1 MIISME
7 QTGDFTIQLVASVVF
22 SMIYLLKTNS
32 NTTKKIM
39 VEFLRFNFREILNNS
54 HYKNNAFI

>member
-1 MIISME
+1 ME
-7 QTGDFTIQLVASVVF
+7 QTGDFTIQLVANVVF

-32 NTTKKIM
+32 NTTKKKKIM

>member
-1 MIISME
+1 ME
-7 QTGDFTIQLVASVVF
+7 QTGDFTIQLVANVVF

-32 NTTKKIM
+32 NTTKKKIM

-54 HYKNNAFI
+54 HYNNNAFI